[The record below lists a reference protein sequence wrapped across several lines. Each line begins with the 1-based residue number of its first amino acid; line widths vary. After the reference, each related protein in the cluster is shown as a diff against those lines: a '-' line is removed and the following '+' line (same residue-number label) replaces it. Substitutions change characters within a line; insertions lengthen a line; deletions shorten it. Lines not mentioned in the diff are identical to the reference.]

1 MIVLVLTG
9 VPAGLRGELTRWLM
23 EVAPG
28 VFVGNVGARV
38 RDQLWELVADQLGN
52 GRALLVMRARNEQG
66 MALRTLGHDWKPTDF
81 DGVILLMRP
90 ASHGSQRLPPGA
102 DAQPPVGWSVAA
114 RRRRFGSGSERQL
127 RPK

>member
-9 VPAGLRGELTRWLM
+9 APAGLRGELTRWLM

-38 RDQLWELVADQLGN
+38 RDQLWELVADQLVN
-52 GRALLVMRARNEQG
+52 GRALLVMQARNEQRL
-66 MALRTLGHDWKPTDF
+66 ALRTLGHDWNPTDF
-81 DGVILLMRP
+81 EGVTLMVRP
-90 ASHGSQRLPPGA
+90 TNAENQRLPRGA
-102 DAQPPVGWSVAA
+102 DAQPPAGWSVAA
-114 RRRRFGSGSERQL
+114 RRRRFGSVSEQRL